1 MSRSKV
7 KSQPFTNCYSAIAY
21 CDNAK
26 IRYVVFS
33 SLVLLKLADCL
44 CLGLFFFFPDALVQ
58 GMEGYPKGW
67 QCQWNHPPW
76 SFGLYPATDSS
87 NWQTSASASSRCLQ
101 NWRYVFSVML
111 LACQQQVVRGTEIQ
125 LFARELFFLKW
136 RMYSTCLKWFF
147 VGFFFCKGMNSLS
160 WITNVAFSC
169 RHWYCTSWPCGN
181 WCSEAR
187 DGGYFCP
194 CQCYNWSKICRDAPR
209 SPERSSAWW

>member
-1 MSRSKV
+1 MPVEPPS
-7 KSQPFTNCYSAIAY
+7 
-21 CDNAK
+21 
-26 IRYVVFS
+26 
-33 SLVLLKLADCL
+33 LKLWTVSCHR
-44 CLGLFFFFPDALVQ
+44 LVQ
-58 GMEGYPKGW
+58 LTNLCVCLFKMSTKLAV
-67 QCQWNHPPW
+67 CVLCNA
-76 SFGLYPATDSS
+76 SRLPATG
-87 NWQTSASASSRCLQ
+87 SAWDR
-101 NWRYVFSVML
+101 NT
-111 LACQQQVVRGTEIQ
+111 VVCPR
-125 LFARELFFLKW
+125 AFFLKW

-147 VGFFFCKGMNSLS
+147 VVFFFCKGMNSLS